1 MSSVKPPFLTW
12 LDIDIGFVN
21 PYTFVG
27 VKQSFK
33 KINKILRLKFPKT
46 CLKIPKHILNRELL
60 I

>member
-27 VKQSFK
+27 VKQSLDYA
-33 KINKILRLKFPKT
+33 LRVVGGGISDAGSNMVKA
-46 CLKIPKHILNRELL
+46 
-60 I
+60 